1 MAQLQLRPHSVG
13 DIIDASFTVY
23 RKRFG
28 PMIAVC
34 LLLVF
39 IPFVVSLIGG
49 CTTANATTSC
59 DTAIG
64 WIGNIASE
72 FGMVVASAATIL
84 AAAEA
89 YAGIPSDWRQ
99 SAAAGLRRIIP
110 IIVLTVVAAVL
121 MTIGFVIVLIPGI
134 FLAVSFAVATPALM
148 IERVGPIESLKRSWR
163 LATGERWRLFGAGL
177 SMIIIAGIVFGILA
191 LIVYFALSGLAEL
204 GEGDASYY
212 VQQVVTLL
220 SIPLTAA
227 VGAVLYVDLRVRKED
242 LDSAELGALLS
253 RVD

>member
-28 PMIAVC
+28 PMIAIS

-49 CTTANATTSC
+49 CTAEGAITAC
-59 DTAIG
+59 DSAIG
-64 WIGNIASE
+64 WIGSIASQI
-72 FGMVVASAATIL
+72 GVVVASAAAAL
-84 AAAEA
+84 VAAEA
-89 YAGIPSDWRQ
+89 YAGMSSGWRQ

-110 IIVLTVVAAVL
+110 IVIVTVVAAVL
-121 MTIGFVIVLIPGI
+121 ITIGFVFILVPGI
-134 FLAVSFAVATPALM
+134 FLATSFAVATPALM

-163 LATGERWRLFGAGL
+163 LATGERWRIFGAGL
-177 SMIIIAGIVFGILA
+177 SMIVISIIVFGIIA
-191 LIVYFALSGLAEL
+191 VIVYLALSGLAGL
-204 GEGDASYY
+204 SDGDTSYY
-212 VQQVVTLL
+212 VQQIMTLL

-227 VGAVLYVDLRVRKED
+227 VGAVLYVDLKVRKED